1 MDDAAEESFWRF
13 DARRKGYSQ
22 WKGMPQSE
30 RDAFKAEIAA
40 LGAQLEQGQSRV
52 RELEAERDKLLKR
65 LKRATELCASQAED
79 EGIWFIAETIT
90 EDYLQRALRNL
101 HRAIEE

>member
-1 MDDAAEESFWRF
+1 MGFCEHCGSRVSSYPMGCPGCGAPECCQRCCDEQNKNDR
-13 DARRKGYSQ
+13 
-22 WKGMPQSE
+22 
-30 RDAFKAEIAA
+30 IAA
-40 LGAQLEQGQSRV
+40 LESRV